1 MVVMYGGLEIER
13 TYITAKGNSKTE
25 ITCIYISLFIYV
37 YILYVYICIY
47 IICIYIY
54 IY

>member
-25 ITCIYISLFIYV
+25 ITCIYIYIYISLFIYLFISV
-37 YILYVYICIY
+37 SLSKISELFL
-47 IICIYIY
+47 
-54 IY
+54 